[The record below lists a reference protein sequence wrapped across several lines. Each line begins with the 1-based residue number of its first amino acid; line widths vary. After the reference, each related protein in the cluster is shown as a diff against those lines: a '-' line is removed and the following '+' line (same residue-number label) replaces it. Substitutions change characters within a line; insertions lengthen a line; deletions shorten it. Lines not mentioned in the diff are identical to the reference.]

1 MFDYEEAN
9 NRVAQAF
16 AGARKVY
23 NESQDIYCIHS
34 FIGHLEAMVM
44 CGIKDEGDVKR
55 IVASLGRFVAW
66 NAK

>member
-9 NRVAQAF
+9 NKVAQAF
-16 AGARKVY
+16 AGARKVC
-23 NESQDIYCIHS
+23 NASQDIYCSHS

-55 IVASLGRFVAW
+55 IVASLDRFIAR